1 MNIAVVGIGGVG
13 GYFGGKLTRLR
24 EVDPSVN
31 IVFIARNQH
40 LTEIQANGLLLD
52 TEEGKTVCVP
62 TRATDAIS
70 ELPVLD
76 YCLICVKGYD
86 LEKVLYQLKDKI
98 TASTV
103 VLPLLNGFDIY
114 DRVRRV
120 IKTGYLHPAC
130 VYIGTH
136 IEKPGVVRQRG
147 GTCTI
152 ILGKDPAREAENTTL
167 LKLLDLAK
175 IRYVW
180 QPDPFPD
187 IWGKYIF
194 IAPFGLVTA
203 KFDLSIGE
211 VLKSEKP
218 LSIAKGI
225 MGEVAALAKRKGIS
239 LPVNIVEDTIAKASK
254 FLFETRTSF
263 QRDFRLKDKPDE
275 RDLFGGSIIRM
286 GKEFGVPTPVTEEI
300 YASLAAQKPMQ

>member
-13 GYFGGKLTRLR
+13 GYFGGKLTHLR
-24 EVDPSVN
+24 EIDPSVN
-31 IVFIARNQH
+31 IIFVARNQH
-40 LTEIQANGLLLD
+40 LKEIQVHGLLLD
-52 TEEGKTVCVP
+52 SQEGKRVCLP

-70 ELPVLD
+70 ELPLLD

-86 LEKVLYQLKDKI
+86 LDRVLLQLKDKI
-98 TASTV
+98 TSSTV

-136 IEKPGVVRQRG
+136 IEKPGVIKQSG
-147 GTCTI
+147 GACTI
-152 ILGKDPAREAENTTL
+152 ILGKDPARKDENTTL
-167 LKLLDLAK
+167 LKLLDLATIK
-175 IRYVW
+175 YTWR
-180 QPDPFPD
+180 PDPFPD

-211 VLKSEKP
+211 VLKSGEP
-218 LSIAKGI
+218 LDIAKSI
-225 MGEVAALAKRKGIS
+225 MEEVAALAKGKGID

-254 FLFETRTSF
+254 FPYETRTSF
-263 QRDFRLKDKPDE
+263 QRDFGLKDKPDE
-275 RDLFGGSIIRM
+275 RDLFGGSIIRV
-286 GKEFGVPTPVTEEI
+286 GKELGVPTPVTEGI
-300 YASLAAQKPMQ
+300 YASLVAQKPMY

>member
-1 MNIAVVGIGGVG
+1 MNIAVIGTGGVG

-24 EVDPSVN
+24 EIDPGVN
-31 IVFIARNQH
+31 IFFIARNQH
-40 LTEIQANGLLLD
+40 LIEIQAHGLLLD
-52 TEEGKTVCVP
+52 AEEGRMVCMP
-62 TRATDAIS
+62 TRATDSIS

-114 DRVRRV
+114 DRVRKV

-136 IEKPGVVRQRG
+136 IEKPGLVKQRG

-152 ILGKDPAREAENTTL
+152 ILGRDPAGKAENTTL

-175 IRYVW
+175 IAYIWR
-180 QPDPFPD
+180 PDPFPD
-187 IWGKYIF
+187 IWVKYIF

-211 VLKSEKP
+211 VLKSGKP
-218 LSIAKGI
+218 LDIAKSI
-225 MGEVAALAKRKGIS
+225 MGEVAALAKGKGID
-239 LPVNIVEDTIAKASK
+239 LPVSIVEDTIAKASK
-254 FLFETRTSF
+254 FPFETRTSF
-263 QRDFRLKDKPDE
+263 QRDFGSKDKPDE

-286 GKEFGVPTPVTEEI
+286 GKELGVPTPATEEI
-300 YASLAAQKPMQ
+300 YASLVAQKPMQ